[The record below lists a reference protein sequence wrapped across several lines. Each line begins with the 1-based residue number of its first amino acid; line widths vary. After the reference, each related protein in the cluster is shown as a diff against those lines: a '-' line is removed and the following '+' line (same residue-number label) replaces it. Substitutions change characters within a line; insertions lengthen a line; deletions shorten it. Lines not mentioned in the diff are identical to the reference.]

1 MLDLAADLRHGL
13 DPVAFARDRLGTEP
27 WSRQAEILRAVVDH
41 RRVAVRSGHKIG
53 KSTAAALAKAKGNQ
67 GAAAKAL
74 GINLRTVQKRLA
86 GLFTAEE
93 RAAMAEQYG
102 WTGVRTE
109 KTK

>member
-1 MLDLAADLRHGL
+1 MKLAPDTREALR
-13 DPVAFARDRLGTEP
+13 
-27 WSRQAEILRAVVDH
+27 
-41 RRVAVRSGHKIG
+41 

-67 GAAAKAL
+67 CAAAKAL

-93 RAAMAEQYG
+93 RAAMAERYG

-109 KTK
+109 KSK